1 MRTPEELRA
10 LWIEALRSG
19 KYEQTQGLLRRT
31 AWLDQSVHSFCCLGV
46 ACDLIKDDV
55 KGGWNLNNYFV
66 FNDDEGIA
74 ERLDTGLDGYLRE
87 KFGISHDLHELC
99 IRLNDTYQFT
109 FEMIARVV
117 ECMFEYEDRPEYLST
132 ISDAWER

>member
-10 LWIEALRSG
+10 LWIEALRSD
-19 KYEQTQGLLRRT
+19 KYEQTTGILRR
-31 AWLDQSVHSFCCLGV
+31 VHDVDSELIRKYSFCCLGV
-46 ACDLIKDDV
+46 ACELFQEEF
-55 KGGWNLNNYFV
+55 KGKWYYNTGALYTTP
-66 FNDDEGIA
+66 EGQV
-74 ERLDTGLDGYLRE
+74 DTGLDDQMRGAL
-87 KFGISHDLHELC
+87 GISHDLHELC